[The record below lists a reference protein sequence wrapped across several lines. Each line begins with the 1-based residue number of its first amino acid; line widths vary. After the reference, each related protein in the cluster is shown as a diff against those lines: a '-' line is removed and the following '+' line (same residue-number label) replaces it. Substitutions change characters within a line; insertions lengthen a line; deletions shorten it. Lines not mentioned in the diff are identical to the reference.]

1 MEIPLQVG
9 LGDKRKIKKIYLIWP
24 DNTYQEINPKQDL
37 TRLKISYR
45 DGLKQFDYKSRLKKV
60 ESKFWIDET
69 AGSGLDFTH
78 IENSF
83 NEFDREAL
91 IPHMASAEGPALAV
105 GDLNMDGL
113 EDIFLGNARDQ
124 QSNIFLQTLDGKFVK
139 MVQTD
144 LIKDIAFEDVDAV
157 IADFNGDKKNDLVVL
172 SGGNEFG
179 GNAPQLQPRLYLN
192 GQTKYSA
199 AFAGIFLNGAKIGKI
214 DFNHDGAIDLII
226 TGRSIPFEYGKS
238 PRSYFL
244 KNNGKGNFTDVTLQ
258 LAPEFRSVG
267 MVRNMDIVD
276 IDQDKDLDVVLA
288 LEWQSICIFENKG
301 GKFKQKSIDSA
312 KGWWSAVKVLDIDL
326 DGDQDILAGNLGLN
340 ARLKPSEKQPVRLYL
355 GDFDANQKYDQV
367 LSYYLEDVEIPFA
380 NKMEM
385 EKQFPLIKKQFIY
398 AKDFAKATV
407 KDFLDGKFTNGDVLE
422 ANYFTSVVYLN
433 DGKGNFEKKPLP
445 QLAQIAPIN
454 TFEIVDLNKD
464 KLPDVILGANFYRCN
479 IQMGRYDADYGTVL
493 INKGKGKFEVDEK
506 YNLSLTGELKSI
518 KTINRKGKN
527 SFIFSR
533 NNEPV
538 VILGF

>member
-1 MEIPLQVG
+1 
-9 LGDKRKIKKIYLIWP
+9 
-24 DNTYQEINPKQDL
+24 
-37 TRLKISYR
+37 
-45 DGLKQFDYKSRLKKV
+45 
-60 ESKFWIDET
+60 
-69 AGSGLDFTH
+69 
-78 IENSF
+78 
-83 NEFDREAL
+83 
-91 IPHMASAEGPALAV
+91 
-105 GDLNMDGL
+105 
-113 EDIFLGNARDQ
+113 
-124 QSNIFLQTLDGKFVK
+124 
-139 MVQTD
+139 
-144 LIKDIAFEDVDAV
+144 
-157 IADFNGDKKNDLVVL
+157 
-172 SGGNEFG
+172 
-179 GNAPQLQPRLYLN
+179 
-192 GQTKYSA
+192 
-199 AFAGIFLNGAKIGKI
+199 
-214 DFNHDGAIDLII
+214 
-226 TGRSIPFEYGKS
+226 
-238 PRSYFL
+238 
-244 KNNGKGNFTDVTLQ
+244 VTLQ

-326 DGDQDILAGNLGLN
+326 DGDQDILAGNVGLN